1 MGIKS
6 GEFFDLTTTSYN
18 NEYGKLK
25 NDNAK
30 AHGISSTLDKYIE
43 ELEMITKGAVK
54 DDKYEKRMKR
64 LEFLI
69 LCNGCPGLRSYFE
82 GMNTYING
90 KEIQFLKYGTFEQ
103 YDGKSNPLILICAG
117 GNIITIF
124 AKLLLID
131 IDNYKTDPKK
141 ALSRFFPSYLDEGG
155 KECLINFLTKGT
167 FQKSVQEL
175 ASKDF
180 SDFDY
185 NLLPNKEGL
194 KHKKS
199 AHSMEIDHHPEKEGV
214 FTQEKEGFTQ
224 EEEGFTQVEVYN
236 TDDVFIEHSSLIQL
250 KPMSA
255 GSLGKRIRTASKRAT
270 DNQTWMAQEADNKA
284 NAKKQKT
291 SKPPIKYAVKE
302 KKDMTGFVLF
312 RVKTLFYNKE
322 YVDPMPNTCDTVKL
336 PSNVKKN
343 LFPQM
348 VQDSWTKDEWWKNL
362 FIKPAEN
369 SPTTSSCLS
378 FILNLI
384 KKKRDIEK
392 STKNNIYGTIE
403 TYKNKPNVIFKDDLN
418 SIIEYL
424 HNTTKNLNAFI
435 ERWFKDWFKTNRA
448 IKDNWVDDNFSTLN
462 KIVTCNN
469 GLLIKLNRDIINYFL
484 NKDIINY
491 SLNKDNQGNFY
502 CDEIIQTILK
512 KENEFNDHPNKIYTA
527 SPPKLLVV
535 PFSKLRKELVKG
547 VEEISWYNLPQGVK
561 GVEEISWYNLPQ
573 GVNVTINAIETD
585 KLDSGSNV
593 IVTLD
598 DGNNAAKVEHVADLN
613 EPETGK
619 IDVLVLNDDTA
630 NGESDKI
637 GGRKSQKTKKYKRKY
652 KKSIKKTKKYK
663 KNKKV

>member
-1 MGIKS
+1 MIKKSKS

-30 AHGISSTLDKYIE
+30 AHGISSTLDKYIK
-43 ELEMITKGAVK
+43 ELEMITRVK

-64 LEFLI
+64 LKFLEK
-69 LCNGCPGLRSYFE
+69 CNGCPGLRSYFE

-90 KEIQFLKYGTFEQ
+90 KEIRILQDGTFEQ
-103 YDGKSNPLILICAG
+103 YDGKNNPLILICAG

-124 AKLLLID
+124 AKLLLND
-131 IDNYKTDPKK
+131 INNYTTVPKK
-141 ALSRFFPSYLDEGG
+141 ALSKFFPSYLDEGG
-155 KECLINFLTKGT
+155 KECLIEFLTKET
-167 FQKSVQEL
+167 FQKSIQEL
-175 ASKDF
+175 ADKDF

-185 NLLPNKEGL
+185 NLLPNKET
-194 KHKKS
+194 
-199 AHSMEIDHHPEKEGV
+199 AHLMEVDHHPENEDV
-214 FTQEKEGFTQ
+214 FIQEKEGFTQ
-224 EEEGFTQVEVYN
+224 AEIDNNYD
-236 TDDVFIEHSSLIQL
+236 DDVFIEQPQQIQL
-250 KPMSA
+250 KPMIA
-255 GSLGKRIRTASKRAT
+255 GSVENRVRVPSKRKITASGRLMEY
-270 DNQTWMAQEADNKA
+270 NAQLAEEAENKA

-291 SKPPIKYAVKE
+291 FKPPIKYAVKE
-302 KKDMTGFVLF
+302 KNDMTGFVLF

-322 YVDPMPNTCDTVKL
+322 YVAPMPNTCDTVKL
-336 PSNVKKN
+336 PPNVKKN

-348 VQDSWTKDEWWKNL
+348 VQDSWTEKEWWKDL
-362 FIKPAEN
+362 FINPDKIN

-484 NKDIINY
+484 NKD
-491 SLNKDNQGNFY
+491 NQEIFY

-512 KENEFNDHPNKIYTA
+512 KENEFNDHPNKMYTA

-547 VEEISWYNLPQGVK
+547 VEELVKGVEISWYNLPQGVK
-561 GVEEISWYNLPQ
+561 
-573 GVNVTINAIETD
+573 VTINAIETD

-598 DGNNAAKVEHVADLN
+598 DGNNEAKVEHVADLN

-619 IDVLVLNDDTA
+619 IDVLVLNDGVTI
-630 NGESDKI
+630 GESVKI
-637 GGRKSQKTKKYKRKY
+637 GGRKPQKTKKYKRKYKKGIKKTKKYKRKY